1 MQAAQLIDRVDDID
15 GMFDQIVNKQTKAL
29 ALNMVRLMEVMDP
42 KEALRLSQ
50 QLTDPADQNRVT
62 ARRDQIKTEKFNEKY
77 VDWTRDIVGETNPTS
92 FSECGERSIKL
103 SLKAT
108 ISQDR

>member
-1 MQAAQLIDRVDDID
+1 
-15 GMFDQIVNKQTKAL
+15 
-29 ALNMVRLMEVMDP
+29 MDP

-62 ARRDQIKTEKFNEKY
+62 ARRDQIKTEKFNDKY

-92 FSECGERSIKL
+92 FQNAVNVSIRL

-108 ISQDR
+108 ISLAPMRMRQERKLRR